1 MDVTPELIEER
12 RRLGIDTFDE
22 VWDGEYRV
30 NPFPV
35 TAHQRVTT
43 DLLVSLRP
51 HLLERQHGELLL
63 GLNVI
68 EAAEGWFNFRCP
80 DLVFIA
86 AARAG
91 IVSRD
96 GIRAAGPD
104 TVFEVRSPGDDT
116 YRKLPFYSRLGVRDV
131 VVIHRD
137 TKRPEVFRCA
147 GGAFEAA
154 APDDQGWIRAETM
167 GMAFRWV
174 EGERPA
180 VEVRDDEGRAV
191 ARI

>member
-1 MDVTPELIEER
+1 MQVTPEIIEER
-12 RRLGIDTFDE
+12 RRLGIDMYDE

-30 NPFPV
+30 NPFPI
-35 TAHQRVTT
+35 TEHQRVVTE
-43 DLLVSLRP
+43 LIEHVRPALR
-51 HLLERQHGELLL
+51 RAGRGELIL

-86 AARAG
+86 SDREA

-104 TVFEVRSPGDDT
+104 AVFEVRSPGDDT
-116 YRKLPFYSRLGVRDV
+116 YKKLPFYAKLGVRDV

-137 TKRPEVFRCA
+137 TKRPEVFACEA
-147 GGAFEAA
+147 GRWNAV
-154 APDDQGWIRAETM
+154 APDADGWIRSAAL
-167 GMAFRWV
+167 GIAFRV
-174 EGERPA
+174 TEGERP
-180 VEVRDDEGRAV
+180 VVDVRGSDGEPLAK
-191 ARI
+191 I